1 MAQLRYAN
9 LVPLGKC
16 PVTAAGTP
24 GALSYNCGPL
34 GGQTAAAGSNAG
46 VPGTAIQQ
54 FTLQAANAN
63 SGNLYLLPRGKTAT
77 GNPEAIM
84 AIIGSGG
91 AITFPAGLSG
101 PGLLPENLV
110 MDTDA
115 VSGTQYFYG
124 YGVLVG

>member
-9 LVPLGKC
+9 LVPLGRC
-16 PVTAAGTP
+16 PVTAAGSP
-24 GALSYNCGPL
+24 GQLYYNCGPL
-34 GGQTAAAGSNAG
+34 GGQTAAPGSNAG

-54 FTLQAANAN
+54 FTLQAGNN
-63 SGNLYLLPRGKTAT
+63 SGNLYLLPRGKTAA

-84 AIIGSGG
+84 AILFPTGS
-91 AITFPAGLSG
+91 ITFPAGLGG